1 MSIKTSDMSLFA
13 AVDPDRLQ
21 ISHRAASMGL
31 VSDGH
36 LADVFG
42 MDMVQAATS
51 PTGYT
56 AAQAY

>member
-1 MSIKTSDMSLFA
+1 MSLFA